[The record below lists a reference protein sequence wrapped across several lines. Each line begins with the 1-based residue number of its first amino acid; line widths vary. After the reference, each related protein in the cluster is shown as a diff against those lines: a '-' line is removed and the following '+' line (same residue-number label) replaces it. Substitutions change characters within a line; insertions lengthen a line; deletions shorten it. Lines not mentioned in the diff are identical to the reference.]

1 MHIVPSVQTV
11 PPPAAEALGDELP
24 LLDPRWNLV
33 QRVAASAAFRK
44 SRRLQDFLLFVCER
58 ALRDAECVVHE
69 QEIGTAVF
77 GRPADFDSSHDTLV
91 RVQASQLR
99 KRLQQYFSSEGSD
112 ESIVIEIPKGRYTPV
127 FRQRE
132 PQPRVEPLR
141 AVPPP
146 PLEDKRL
153 PHRGWVAGGV
163 AAAGLGLLAA
173 CGWLLLENRE
183 LHQRLRAGLA
193 PQPAVDQLW
202 QQMFGQGQHTYVV
215 LADGTYTM
223 FQDVIQRQLT
233 PTDYQRQRFRAL
245 ADERLEDPV
254 ARGFAYRLMNRQFTS
269 IADAG
274 LVQKVSLL
282 NAAHGIPTDV
292 ILARDASPG
301 HFRSHNAILS
311 GSRRANPWVEL
322 FEEQL
327 NFRSRFV
334 EEERRAYFENK
345 SPQPGEQSS
354 YEVRWD
360 RLGYCRVAYL
370 PNLDGS
376 GSVLLLSGTDMG
388 SSDAGAQFITSE
400 RWVRQLR
407 GALGLRGREPLPYF
421 EVLLRTELVL
431 TTAGAFEMIAHRVH
445 TAPR

>member
-1 MHIVPSVQTV
+1 MHIVSATPTV
-11 PPPAAEALGDELP
+11 PARASEPLADNLP
-24 LLDPRWNLV
+24 LLDPRWKLV
-33 QRVAASAAFRK
+33 QRVAASTAFRK

-69 QEIGTAVF
+69 QEIGTVVF

-99 KRLQQYFSSEGSD
+99 KRLQQYFTSEGSD

-127 FRQRE
+127 FRQRD
-132 PQPRVEPLR
+132 PVPRVEPLR
-141 AVPPP
+141 AVPAP
-146 PLEDKRL
+146 EKKRF
-153 PHRGWVAGGV
+153 PHRAAALGAAGGL
-163 AAAGLGLLAA
+163 ALLAA
-173 CGWLLLENRE
+173 CGWLLAENRQ
-183 LHQRLRAGLA
+183 LHHRLRAGLP

-202 QQMFGQGQHTYVV
+202 TQMFGQGQHTYVV

-223 FQDVIQRQLT
+223 FQDLIQRQLS

-245 ADERLEDPV
+245 ADERLADP
-254 ARGFAYRLMNRQFTS
+254 ASRNFAYRLMNRQFTS

-274 LVQKVSLL
+274 LVQRMSML

-301 HFRSHNAILS
+301 HFRTHNAILS
-311 GSRRANPWVEL
+311 GSRRSNPWVEL
-322 FEEQL
+322 FEDRL

-345 SPQPGEQSS
+345 APRAGEQSS

-370 PNLDGS
+370 PNLDGT
-376 GSVLLLSGTDMG
+376 GSVLILSGTDMG

-407 GALGLRGREPLPYF
+407 GALGLRRGQPLPHF

-431 TTAGAFEMIAHRVH
+431 TTAGAFDMVAYRVH
-445 TAPR
+445 QPTPSS

>member
-1 MHIVPSVQTV
+1 MHIVPSLPTV
-11 PPPAAEALGDELP
+11 APGPGDPPRDDLPPA
-24 LLDPRWNLV
+24 DPRWALV
-33 QRVAASAAFRK
+33 QRVAASTAFRK

-58 ALRDAECVVHE
+58 ALQDADCVVHE

-99 KRLQQYFSSEGSD
+99 KRLHQYFSSEGSQ
-112 ESIVIEIPKGRYTPV
+112 EPLVIEVPKGRYAPV
-127 FRQRE
+127 FR
-132 PQPRVEPLR
+132 PREPLR
-141 AVPPP
+141 PE
-146 PLEDKRL
+146 PLRVVTAGEGAGPWRRL
-153 PHRGWVAGGV
+153 G
-163 AAAGLGLLAA
+163 AAAGVLALILVAACAWLLAQNRR
-173 CGWLLLENRE
+173 LE
-183 LHQRLRAGLA
+183 HRLRAGLA
-193 PQPAVDQLW
+193 AQPEVDRLW
-202 QQMFGQGQHTYVV
+202 EQMFGQGQHTYVV
-215 LADGTYTM
+215 LADGTFTM
-223 FQDVIQRQLT
+223 FQDTVQRQLS
-233 PTDYQRQRFRAL
+233 PTEYQRQRFRAL
-245 ADERLEDPV
+245 ADERLPDPV

-269 IADAG
+269 IADVALAQRVG
-274 LVQKVSLL
+274 LL

-301 HFRSHNAILS
+301 HFRSHNAVLA

-322 FEEQL
+322 FEDRL

-334 EEERRAYFENK
+334 EEGRHAYFENTA
-345 SPQPGEQSS
+345 PRPGEEPS

-360 RLGYCRVAYL
+360 RLGYCRVAFL
-370 PNLDGS
+370 PNLDGT

-407 GALGLRGREPLPYF
+407 STLGLRAREPMPHF

-431 TTAGAFEMIAHRVH
+431 TAAGHFEMIAHRVH
-445 TAPR
+445 PPSS